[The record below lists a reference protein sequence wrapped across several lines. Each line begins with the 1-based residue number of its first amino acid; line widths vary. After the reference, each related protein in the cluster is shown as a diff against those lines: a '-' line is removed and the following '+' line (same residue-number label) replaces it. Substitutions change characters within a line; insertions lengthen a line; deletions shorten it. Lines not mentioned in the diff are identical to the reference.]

1 MAKMVCLPARVLA
14 GELKEVIESK
24 GYSFFDGGLTLNVN
38 IIGIRSNEENANKF
52 DDALYLV
59 YRDSNKQW
67 CVHCYQITCDPGNK
81 YLKWPINENG
91 AAILVPGQY
100 RGVYRI
106 AKHRGVYD
114 ALCQRG
120 GAVQVWRDD
129 NRDVIL
135 DHDVSSIMEG
145 MYGINIHR
153 ASKHGEVDSV
163 NGYSAGCQVF
173 KKSTDFN
180 EFMRV
185 IKKSSDKF
193 GNSFTYTL
201 LEEDD
206 IKSLR
211 ISPSV

>member
-1 MAKMVCLPARVLA
+1 MSKITGLAARVLA
-14 GELKEVIESK
+14 ERMGDIVRRK
-24 GYSFFDGGLTLNVN
+24 GYKFFDGNLSYN
-38 IIGIRSNEENANKF
+38 INLIGVRGNEVHANKF
-52 DDALYLV
+52 DDVLFLI
-59 YRDSNKQW
+59 YRDRNKQW
-67 CVHCYQITCDPGNK
+67 CAHCYPITCDPGNK

-106 AKHRGVYD
+106 DKHRGQYD

-120 GAVQVWRDD
+120 GSVRVWRDD

-135 DHDVSSIMEG
+135 DHDNETIMEG
-145 MYGINIHR
+145 SYGINIHR
-153 ASKHGEVDSV
+153 ASRSGEVDSV

-173 KKSTDFN
+173 KRTTDFN
-180 EFMRV
+180 ELMG
-185 IKKSSDKF
+185 IAKKSSDLF

-206 IKSLR
+206 LGCTLS
-211 ISPSV
+211 S